1 MTTSKRQRQ
10 KENRAARREAER
22 KAAQRAARIR
32 TVRNITVLV
41 AIVLGPLLLF
51 SFLSGGDDEPEA
63 TTTSTVATTTTIGT
77 TTTTTPEQART
88 ATSYELFAGQPTACG
103 GTTPPAPTE
112 MTFDA
117 AVDQQIPVDA
127 TVTAVLTTSCGDITL
142 ELDPAVAP
150 ETVNSFVFLAR
161 EGYFDGSPMHRII
174 PSFIIQGGDPTGS
187 GLGDPGYSP
196 VDEFPESGTTYD
208 PGTVAMANSGQPGT
222 AGSQF
227 FIVLEENSLHLL
239 PTPFTAFGRLV
250 GSEDTIDAIKAIPLG
265 YNEFD
270 QDPSRPLESVYIE
283 SVTITAG

>member
-88 ATSYELFAGQPTACG
+88 GTSYELFAGQPTACG

-112 MTFDA
+112 MTFGA
-117 AVDQQIPVDA
+117 AVDQQIASDDA
-127 TVTAVLTTSCGDITL
+127 VTAVLTTSCGDITL
-142 ELDPAVAP
+142 QLDPAAAP

-161 EGYFDGSPMHRII
+161 EGYYDGSPMHRII
-174 PSFIIQGGDPTGS
+174 PSFMIQGGDPTGTGTGS
-187 GLGDPGYSP
+187 PGYAP
-196 VDEFPESGTTYD
+196 ADEFPEPGTTYD
-208 PGTVAMANSGQPGT
+208 PGTLAMANSGQPGT

-239 PTPFTAFGRLV
+239 PNQFTAFGQLV

-283 SVTITAG
+283 SVTITVG